1 MGGPCLPILI
11 SYCKDFKFWASHLEM
26 PEKMVMNR
34 NGGYLLASPLTFL
47 GMLFT
52 ISLMSVLVVTALWD
66 MTGTVS
72 GWSIRCH
79 LWITGQQRALGPRHT
94 VTLSPCHT
102 GTRSHQCEIRILILH
117 GSVPPT
123 QAAIPSDIWLWWDH
137 YEYWWKF
144 YILWFPSWCWWL
156 VRPNKLMMNNR
167 WLILACC
174 ELNIIRNVGIFLLRS
189 ALFLNH

>member
-52 ISLMSVLVVTALWD
+52 ISLMSVLVVMALWD

-94 VTLSPCHT
+94 VTLSHRYQVTSVWDKNSDSSWVSPTYT
-102 GTRSHQCEIRILILH
+102 GSHPFWYLIVVGSLWILMKVLH
-117 GSVPPT
+117 SLISKLVLVVG
-123 QAAIPSDIWLWWDH
+123 AA
-137 YEYWWKF
+137 
-144 YILWFPSWCWWL
+144 
-156 VRPNKLMMNNR
+156 
-167 WLILACC
+167 
-174 ELNIIRNVGIFLLRS
+174 
-189 ALFLNH
+189 